1 MTTQAFEVQA
11 VTDEELQAA
20 NGGATYEM
28 AMPAWP
34 LTPNSS
40 VPSAF
45 RGQSSGTPGLGDS
58 NLNAAPTGSL
68 AGLG

>member
-11 VTDEELQAA
+11 VSDEELQAA
-20 NGGATYEM
+20 NGGATSG
-28 AMPAWP
+28 MPTITWP

-45 RGQSSGTPGLGDS
+45 RGQSSGTPGLGD
-58 NLNAAPTGSL
+58 
-68 AGLG
+68 AGLGLG